1 MPDNEANLAVHGGV
15 VPPRGPQ
22 TLGLW
27 NSVFCVDVWCLGWCP
42 ERGLLPSD
50 EPVGRYPTIHHYPED
65 ETINPATD
73 GATPKTPAVKNPP
86 P

>member
-1 MPDNEANLAVHGGV
+1 MVGSPHHVDLRRWVYETQFLRRCLVLGV
-15 VPPRGPQ
+15 V
-22 TLGLW
+22 
-27 NSVFCVDVWCLGWCP
+27 P

>member
-1 MPDNEANLAVHGGV
+1 MFGAWGGA
-15 VPPRGPQ
+15 PRG
-22 TLGLW
+22 
-27 NSVFCVDVWCLGWCP
+27 
-42 ERGLLPSD
+42 GLLPSD